1 MDPITTAILAALP
14 ALATDMVS
22 AAVKDAYAGLKSLIA
37 RKYGATS
44 TVAKSVEDLEA
55 SPNSQGRAMV
65 LSEQIGEAK
74 ATSDKDIMVAVNKL
88 VEALAKDDA
97 AGTSNVYIHA
107 TMSGGV
113 AGIVGAQHASIGS
126 MNIGGIVSPSGN
138 VVIGGV
144 ASGVEPVEPWPQ
156 PETTRK

>member
-1 MDPITTAILAALP
+1 MDPITAAIVAALP

-22 AAVKDAYAGLKSLIA
+22 SAVKDAYAGLKSLIT
-37 RKYGATS
+37 RKYGAAS
-44 TVAKSVEDLEA
+44 TVAKSINDLEA
-55 SPNSQGRAMV
+55 SPKSQGRAMV

-74 ATSDKDIMVAVNKL
+74 ATSDKDILAAVNTL
-88 VEALAKDDA
+88 VEALAKDNA
-97 AGTSNVYIHA
+97 AGTSNVYIQA

-113 AGIVGAQHASIGS
+113 AGIVGAQNASVGS
-126 MNIGGIVSPSGN
+126 MNISGIVSRSGN